1 MDEAEIQKDLE
12 EKQNYLRSE
21 IIDKNY
27 DAEEFSDFVKQ
38 YKENGSDLNNWTFDE
53 LKEAV
58 AKFKNKGNNQSKEE
72 EEKTIEKGVENIR
85 QSYNLSSIVYPDM
98 ELVKNTDNSINN
110 NLKINYNY
118 EVINYNNLQNYNN
131 DNNNSNNNNNNSNN
145 NNNNNN
151 NDNINDNININKNNQ
166 NIINDVEMK
175 NKNDSSIINQDSDIN
190 KKEEQNQNNSNNN
203 QNTYPE
209 IDNKPKEYAEFEIY
223 DESNIN
229 NAMKELIQ
237 CVKQS
242 ENSLTKKNN
251 LYVTLES

>member
-1 MDEAEIQKDLE
+1 MI
-12 EKQNYLRSE
+12 
-21 IIDKNY
+21 
-27 DAEEFSDFVKQ
+27 
-38 YKENGSDLNNWTFDE
+38 
-53 LKEAV
+53 
-58 AKFKNKGNNQSKEE
+58 
-72 EEKTIEKGVENIR
+72 
-85 QSYNLSSIVYPDM
+85 
-98 ELVKNTDNSINN
+98 LVLLI
-110 NLKINYNY
+110 KIL
-118 EVINYNNLQNYNN
+118 IL
-131 DNNNSNNNNNNSNN
+131 
-145 NNNNNN
+145 
-151 NDNINDNININKNNQ
+151 
-166 NIINDVEMK
+166 
-175 NKNDSSIINQDSDIN
+175 N